1 MKYIFHVKINVVN
14 FRGLTIFLWVQLFD
28 GRYVYRW
35 NIFTI
40 LPTKHTYSLNKK
52 LKNVFLKNEV
62 KSYKNA
68 KDLFLIRQK
77 THDILQPYNM
87 HYITE
92 HSVIFEVIKAL

>member
-1 MKYIFHVKINVVN
+1 MLSIFGVSPYFYEYNFLMVVM
-14 FRGLTIFLWVQLFD
+14 FIDEIFSP
-28 GRYVYRW
+28 YY
-35 NIFTI
+35 